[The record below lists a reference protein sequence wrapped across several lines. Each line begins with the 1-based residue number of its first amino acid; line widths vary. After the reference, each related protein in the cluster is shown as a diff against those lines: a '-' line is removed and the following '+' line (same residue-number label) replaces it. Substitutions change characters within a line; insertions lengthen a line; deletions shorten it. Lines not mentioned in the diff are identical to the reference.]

1 MHEFESGFFVHQPAW
16 HGLGTVLDDAPN
28 IETAI
33 IKAGLD
39 WKVLER
45 PLFTDNQEFDGK
57 FEVNKPLNVIVR
69 LNGEGNLQN
78 VLFEEVI
85 GRS

>member
-1 MHEFESGFFVHQPAW
+1 MAHEFESGFFVHQPAW

-45 PLFTDNQEFDGK
+45 PLFTDNQEFDD
-57 FEVNKPLNVIVR
+57 P
-69 LNGEGNLQN
+69 N
-78 VLFEEVI
+78 VLTPSAGASRTTHTRQLYVKQIILF
-85 GRS
+85 